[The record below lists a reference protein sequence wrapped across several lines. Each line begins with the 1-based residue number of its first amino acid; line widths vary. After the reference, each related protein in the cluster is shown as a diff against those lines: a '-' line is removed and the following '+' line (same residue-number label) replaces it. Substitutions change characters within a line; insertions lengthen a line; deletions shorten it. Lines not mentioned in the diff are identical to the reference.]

1 MANEISIGPPK
12 LATNTVA
19 PLRISGTIGSFR
31 FRVRAQM
38 RGSDN
43 MRLTI
48 PIAIALLCAGALT
61 ALPAPAR
68 GADSNAQILR
78 RLEALECEN
87 QELRGE
93 VDRQRR
99 EFEDFK
105 GRVRTTSESQSAQ
118 VSELRQKV
126 AASSEQ
132 VPELKNQIER
142 VRTDTPVKVGFRT
155 GWAESPYDMP
165 GGFFYGAYLADRLL
179 TSEDGIPY
187 GYVSGE
193 LMAGV
198 VLGNHTQTTANLV
211 GQLTGVPSY
220 SYMDNIEIEPTAQ
233 YHLDLA
239 SLGLTRLEGVRPY
252 VLAGPGIWVTTL
264 ATPLNSNAQV
274 PGSGFRHTDADVQPG
289 GVFGGGIEVSLGGIY
304 APAIQRILNRLS
316 IEAEWRYNLLG
327 NGEGFNQYTSS
338 IAIGF

>member
-1 MANEISIGPPK
+1 M
-12 LATNTVA
+12 
-19 PLRISGTIGSFR
+19 
-31 FRVRAQM
+31 
-38 RGSDN
+38 
-43 MRLTI
+43 
-48 PIAIALLCAGALT
+48 CAGALT

-68 GADSNAQILR
+68 AADTNAQILP
-78 RLEALECEN
+78 RLEALEREN

-93 VDRQRR
+93 VDRQRQ
-99 EFEDFK
+99 ELEDIK
-105 GRVRTTSESQSAQ
+105 GQVRTSSESQSAQ

-132 VPELKNQIER
+132 IPELKSQIER
-142 VRTDTPVKVGFRT
+142 VGTDTPVKVGFRT
-155 GWAESPYDMP
+155 GWAESPYHMP

-179 TSEDGIPY
+179 TREDGIPY

-211 GQLTGVPSY
+211 GQLTGLPSY

-233 YHLDLA
+233 YHLDLT
-239 SLGLTRLEGVRPY
+239 SLGLTRLEGVKPY

-264 ATPLNSNAQV
+264 ATPLNSKGQV
-274 PGSGFRHTDADVQPG
+274 PGSGFRHSDADVQPG
-289 GVFGGGIEVSLGGIY
+289 GVFGGGIEVSLGEIY
-304 APAIQRILNRLS
+304 APSIQRILNRLRVG
-316 IEAEWRYNLLG
+316 AEWRYNLLG
-327 NGEGFNQYTSS
+327 NGEGFNQYASS

>member
-1 MANEISIGPPK
+1 MANEISIAPPK
-12 LATNTVA
+12 LVTNTVA
-19 PLRISGTIGSFR
+19 PIEYQGRIDFFR
-31 FRVRAQM
+31 FRARTRM
-38 RGSDN
+38 RGSDS
-43 MRLTI
+43 MRLSIT
-48 PIAIALLCAGALT
+48 IAIVLLCAGVLT

-68 GADSNAQILR
+68 GADSNTQILR
-78 RLEALECEN
+78 RLEALEREN

-105 GRVRTTSESQSAQ
+105 GRVRTTWDSQTAQ
-118 VSELRQKV
+118 ITGLRQKV
-126 AASSEQ
+126 ADSSEQ
-132 VPELKNQIER
+132 IPALTNQIER

-165 GGFFYGAYLADRLL
+165 GGFFYGAYLAHRLL

-220 SYMDNIEIEPTAQ
+220 SYMDNVEIEPTAQ
-233 YHLDLA
+233 YSLDLA

-252 VLAGPGIWVTTL
+252 MLAGPGIWVTTL
-264 ATPLNSNAQV
+264 ATPLNSNGKM

-327 NGEGFNQYTSS
+327 NGEAFNQYTSS